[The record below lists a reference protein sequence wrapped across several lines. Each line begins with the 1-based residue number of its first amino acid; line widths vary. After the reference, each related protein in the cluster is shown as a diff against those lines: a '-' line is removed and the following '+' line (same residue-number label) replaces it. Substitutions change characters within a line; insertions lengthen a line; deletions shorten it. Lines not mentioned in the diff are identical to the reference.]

1 MASRLRPPLS
11 DDVSH
16 TERIAYCYASRMAQ
30 VVTRLEDELVADL
43 DGLVADGVVASRSE
57 GVRMGLERLVE
68 EHRRRR
74 IGAEIVAG
82 YVRQPQTDEEI
93 AGAKR
98 ALRAA
103 IDEEPW

>member
-1 MASRLRPPLS
+1 
-11 DDVSH
+11 
-16 TERIAYCYASRMAQ
+16 MAQ